1 MSLALLTER
10 ATMRVSAYA
19 WNDTA
24 APERAGADTLLKGA
38 SIEVIPRTATKVKDF
53 RSLLME
59 GTRVYIA
66 HIDGTPIGEMVA
78 TAKRIRAEGF
88 AVMPHLP
95 ARSIANMGMLREWV
109 SRYRDVGVDE
119 MLVLA
124 GGRSRPVGELSSS
137 VEILESGV
145 LEGYSRIHVAG
156 HPEGNHDVDPDGGTK
171 CLDEAL
177 MWKQA
182 FADHSSAEVAI
193 VTQFLFDAA
202 PLISWVQRIRRMGVT
217 LPVHVGV
224 SGPATL
230 GSLIRYARACGVG
243 PSLSVLTKRAKDVA
257 KLLVPLRADDIV
269 ASLAKWVS
277 ESPEAGIA
285 QMHVYPLGG
294 IEPAAS
300 WIASTTGESG

>member
-38 SIEVIPRTATKVKDF
+38 SIEVIPRTATKAEDF

-119 MLVLA
+119 MLVCRRPIAARWRTVELRRDPGEWRIGGLLA
-124 GGRSRPVGELSSS
+124 IMLP
-137 VEILESGV
+137 
-145 LEGYSRIHVAG
+145 A
-156 HPEGNHDVDPDGGTK
+156 
-171 CLDEAL
+171 
-177 MWKQA
+177 
-182 FADHSSAEVAI
+182 
-193 VTQFLFDAA
+193 
-202 PLISWVQRIRRMGVT
+202 IRRETMT
-217 LPVHVGV
+217 WTPM
-224 SGPATL
+224 
-230 GSLIRYARACGVG
+230 
-243 PSLSVLTKRAKDVA
+243 
-257 KLLVPLRADDIV
+257 
-269 ASLAKWVS
+269 
-277 ESPEAGIA
+277 AGRN
-285 QMHVYPLGG
+285 VWTRP
-294 IEPAAS
+294 
-300 WIASTTGESG
+300 